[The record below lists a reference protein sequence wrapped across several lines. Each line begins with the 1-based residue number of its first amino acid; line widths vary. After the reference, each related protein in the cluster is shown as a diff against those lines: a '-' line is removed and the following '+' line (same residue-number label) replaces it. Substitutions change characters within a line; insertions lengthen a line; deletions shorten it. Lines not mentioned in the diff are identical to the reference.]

1 MSMLL
6 RRLAQQFVSKWWTL
20 SRVYAGTQ
28 LYDFILKRPT
38 SATVIREA
46 ALTSQNRRNN
56 RAAKHGLP
64 GIDATL

>member
-1 MSMLL
+1 MVDL
-6 RRLAQQFVSKWWTL
+6 T
-20 SRVYAGTQ
+20 RVYAGTQ
-28 LYDFILKRPT
+28 LYDCILKRPT

-56 RAAKHGLP
+56 RAAKHCLL